1 MDRGMYVATHYKTYY
16 IELDDEEELRPP
28 ESIKNRR
35 RDNYNKISEKECY
48 VQPGTYVDEKDII
61 VSKIYSG
68 IVEIDTSVAMEKTP
82 FKEIRID
89 SEDAGSSEVQG
100 FEEASGGYVTNV
112 QSGINSDNKRYIKIR
127 VASTS
132 QPDIADKFCSRYANK
147 GVISLTVPTEDMPYT
162 KSGITPDIMIN
173 PHSIPTRMTVSNLLE
188 IFTGKI
194 AAESGYYING
204 SPFEN
209 NNSTF
214 EPPSEDNEK
223 SMLDLL
229 QYYGFENRGNEIMY
243 NGLTGEMFSAKIFIG
258 PAYYQRLKHIVRDKI
273 NARNGGEGNP
283 IDQITR
289 QPIKGRKRGGGIRI
303 GEMEK
308 DSLIGHGISQFLK
321 ESMVDR
327 SDIYSCI
334 VCKLCGRIA
343 IHNIN
348 NNKEINCCK
357 HCDNK
362 QYFTQIIIPHCA
374 KLLIQEF
381 ETASVTYRLV
391 TEDLIH

>member
-1 MDRGMYVATHYKTYY
+1 MTKKRFLNICIITAALVVLA
-16 IELDDEEELRPP
+16 II
-28 ESIKNRR
+28 SINL
-35 RDNYNKISEKECY
+35 N
-48 VQPGTYVDEKDII
+48 
-61 VSKIYSG
+61 
-68 IVEIDTSVAMEKTP
+68 TS
-82 FKEIRID
+82 
-89 SEDAGSSEVQG
+89 
-100 FEEASGGYVTNV
+100 N
-112 QSGINSDNKRYIKIR
+112 
-127 VASTS
+127 
-132 QPDIADKFCSRYANK
+132 
-147 GVISLTVPTEDMPYT
+147 
-162 KSGITPDIMIN
+162 
-173 PHSIPTRMTVSNLLE
+173 
-188 IFTGKI
+188 
-194 AAESGYYING
+194 
-204 SPFEN
+204 
-209 NNSTF
+209 
-214 EPPSEDNEK
+214 
-223 SMLDLL
+223 
-229 QYYGFENRGNEIMY
+229 YGFENRGNEIMY

-327 SDIYSCI
+327 SDIYSCV

-374 KLLIQEF
+374 KLLIQETRKIAADCRS
-381 ETASVTYRLV
+381 ELNIRT
-391 TEDLIH
+391 